1 MSVPVVGALIE
12 FLRQL
17 GVRWMDGK
25 LAEAD
30 ARIEVAR
37 IRAEAA
43 ARIRVSQAEA
53 DIQWDQIMAEGSQ
66 HSWKDEFWT
75 ILLAIPVVLAFIPG
89 AEGYVEDGF
98 RVLSEDVPEWYL
110 YALGTAIAAAF
121 GTRTLTN
128 LVGRAGGST
137 PPRNE

>member
-1 MSVPVVGALIE
+1 MNMPVIGALIE

-17 GVRWMDGK
+17 GTRWMDGK

-53 DIQWDQIMAEGSQ
+53 DIQWDQIMAEGSRT
-66 HSWKDEFWT
+66 SWKDEFWT
-75 ILLAIPVVLAFIPG
+75 IILAVPVVLAFIPG
-89 AEGYVEDGF
+89 AEPFVEHGF
-98 RVLSEDVPEWYL
+98 SVLSEDVPEWYL

-121 GTRTLTN
+121 GVRGLST
-128 LVGRAGGST
+128 LVGRSGQQT
-137 PPRNE
+137 PPQQQ